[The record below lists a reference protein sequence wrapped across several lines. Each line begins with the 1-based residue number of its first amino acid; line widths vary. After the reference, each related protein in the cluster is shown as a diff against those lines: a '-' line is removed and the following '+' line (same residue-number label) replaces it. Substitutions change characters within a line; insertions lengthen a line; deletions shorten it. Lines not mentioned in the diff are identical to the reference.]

1 MAPRALS
8 IPTLGGAGSWPLVPL
23 QQGLSCG
30 ESHVDTFQQLCSHQ
44 ELPGSGEEAQGY
56 LSQNALWQPRL
67 NGITNVV
74 NVEER
79 HALLPH
85 TTPQAQGSFLLFYQP
100 RDYFQAAHFRMEETP
115 VRKHRPSR
123 DSMSPISLRVYP
135 TVFCLGASLRYF
147 RRTQLVM
154 TF

>member
-100 RDYFQAAHFRMEETP
+100 RDLVRAALLT
-115 VRKHRPSR
+115 
-123 DSMSPISLRVYP
+123 DTIL
-135 TVFCLGASLRYF
+135 
-147 RRTQLVM
+147 RRTYYQRDVCLRKCHREV
-154 TF
+154 FRSGEIPRYSCDLC